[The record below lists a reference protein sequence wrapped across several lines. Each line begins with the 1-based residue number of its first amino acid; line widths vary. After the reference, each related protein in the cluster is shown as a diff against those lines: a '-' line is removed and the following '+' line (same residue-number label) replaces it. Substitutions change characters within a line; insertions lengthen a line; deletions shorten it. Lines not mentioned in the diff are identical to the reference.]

1 MMKRTLK
8 KSLKWIIILGIIST
22 AGYLGY
28 TKFFKGKEAAEL
40 PPETMQVISFPVT
53 EETLTSSIQVKGRS
67 QYQQE
72 TLVYAPFASKV
83 TAWKVENGAQVKKG
97 DVLFTLDQ
105 STLRN
110 EIATAE
116 AANRKTKLE
125 AELNAFVSQ
134 QEDDSAAPAGTEAER
149 LKALAAQEAARL
161 NDELNQVNAEIQ
173 AKELADKK
181 TKLNT
186 AVYHAPEN
194 GIFLYDSSTE
204 RPQTVTDNQY
214 IGKIVDLNKLE
225 FIAQVGE
232 QDIFRIKKGMKVQVK
247 MTAMKDLILNG
258 EVTEVSKFAT
268 TTTGQNT
275 AGQIPQFEVVIS
287 LQPDEHLIGGLSL
300 SGDIET
306 SRKEKAVVVS
316 SIAVVHE
323 GDLAYVMLDKGNG
336 QYERTEIKV
345 GMETT
350 EKTEVLSGLKAG
362 DTVVLQ

>member
-1 MMKRTLK
+1 MKRTLK
-8 KSLKWIIILGIIST
+8 KSLKWIIILGIIGT
-22 AGYLGY
+22 AGYFGY
-28 TKFFKGKEAAEL
+28 TKFFKGGETAEL
-40 PPETMQVISFPVT
+40 PPEPMQVISFPVT
-53 EETLTSSIQVKGRS
+53 EETLTSSVQVKGRS

-110 EIATAE
+110 EIETAE
-116 AANRKTKLE
+116 AQNRKTKLE

-134 QEDDSAAPAGTEAER
+134 QEEESSTPVGTEAER
-149 LKALAAQEAARL
+149 LKALAAQESARL
-161 NDELNQVNAEIQ
+161 SDELNQVNAEIQ
-173 AKELADKK
+173 AKELAEKK
-181 TKLNT
+181 KKLST
-186 AVYHAPEN
+186 AVFHAPET
-194 GIFLYDSSTE
+194 GIFLFDSSTE

-214 IGKIVDLNKLE
+214 IGKIVDLNKVE

-232 QDIFRIKKGMKVQVK
+232 QDIFRIKKGMKVAVK
-247 MTAMKDLILNG
+247 MTAMKDLTLSG
-258 EVTEVSKFAT
+258 EVKEVAKFAT

-275 AGQIPQFEVVIS
+275 AGQVPQFEVVIS
-287 LQPDEHLIGGLSL
+287 LQPDERLIGGLSL

-306 SRKEKAVVVS
+306 TRKEKAIVVS
-316 SIAVVHE
+316 NIAVIRE
-323 GDLAYVMLDKGNG
+323 GDKAFVMLDKGNG
-336 QYERTEIKV
+336 QYERTEIKT

-350 EKTEVLSGLKAG
+350 DKTEVLSGLKPG

>member
-8 KSLKWIIILGIIST
+8 KSLKWIIIAGIIIT
-22 AGYLGY
+22 AGYMLY
-28 TKFFKGKEAAEL
+28 SKFFKKTEIAEI
-40 PPETMQVISFPVT
+40 PMEPMQVISFPVT
-53 EETLTSSIQVKGRS
+53 SETLTSSIQIKGRS

-83 TAWKVENGAQVKKG
+83 TSWKVENGGQVKKG

-105 STLRN
+105 TLLRN

-116 AANRKTKLE
+116 ATNRKAKLE
-125 AELNAFVSQ
+125 AELNAFVAQ
-134 QEDDSAAPAGTEAER
+134 QDDEAAAPAATEAER
-149 LKALAAQEAARL
+149 LKALAAQEATRL

-173 AKELADKK
+173 AKELAEKK
-181 TKLNT
+181 AKLNT
-186 AVYHAPEN
+186 AVYRAPES
-194 GIFLYDSSTE
+194 GIFLFDSSSE

-225 FIAQVGE
+225 FIALVGE
-232 QDIFRIKKGMKVQVK
+232 QDIFRIKQGMKVQVK
-247 MTAMKDLILNG
+247 MTAMKDLTLTG
-258 EVTEVSKFAT
+258 EVTEVAKFAT
-268 TTTGQNT
+268 TTSGQNT
-275 AGQIPQFEVVIS
+275 AGQLPQFEVVIS

-306 SRKEKAVVVS
+306 SRKENAVVVS

-323 GDLAYVMLDKGNG
+323 GDLAYVMLDKGDG
-336 QYERTEIKV
+336 VYERTEIKV
-345 GMETT
+345 GMETS

>member
-8 KSLKWIIILGIIST
+8 KSLKWIIIAGIIIT
-22 AGYLGY
+22 AGYMLY
-28 TKFFKGKEAAEL
+28 SKFFKDNEVAEL
-40 PPETMQVISFPVT
+40 PLEPMQVISFPVT
-53 EETLTSSIQVKGRS
+53 QETVTSSIQVKGRS
-67 QYQQE
+67 QYQSE

-83 TAWKVENGAQVKKG
+83 TSWKVENGGQVKKG
-97 DVLFTLDQ
+97 DVLFNLDQ
-105 STLRN
+105 TQLRN

-116 AANRKTKLE
+116 ATNRKTKLE
-125 AELNAFVSQ
+125 AELNTFISQ
-134 QEDDSAAPAGTEAER
+134 QEDETAAASATEAER

-161 NDELNQVNAEIQ
+161 SDELNQVNADIL

-181 TKLNT
+181 SKLNA
-186 AVYHAPEN
+186 AVYHAPAN
-194 GIFLYDSSTE
+194 GIFLYDSSSE

-225 FIAQVGE
+225 FIALVGE
-232 QDIFRIKKGMKVQVK
+232 QDIFSIKKGMKVQVK
-247 MTAMKDLILNG
+247 MTAMKDLTLSG

-268 TTTGQNT
+268 TTSGQNT

-306 SRKEKAVVVS
+306 LRKENAVVVS

-350 EKTEVLSGLKAG
+350 DKTEVLSGLKPG

>member
-1 MMKRTLK
+1 M
-8 KSLKWIIILGIIST
+8 
-22 AGYLGY
+22 
-28 TKFFKGKEAAEL
+28 
-40 PPETMQVISFPVT
+40 
-53 EETLTSSIQVKGRS
+53 
-67 QYQQE
+67 
-72 TLVYAPFASKV
+72 
-83 TAWKVENGAQVKKG
+83 
-97 DVLFTLDQ
+97 LFTLDQ
-105 STLRN
+105 TTLRN

-116 AANRKTKLE
+116 AANRKAKLE
-125 AELNAFVSQ
+125 GELNAFVSQ
-134 QEDDSAAPAGTEAER
+134 QEDDTAVPAGTEAER
-149 LKALAAQEAARL
+149 LKALAAQETARL
-161 NDELNQVNAEIQ
+161 NDELNQVTAEIQ
-173 AKELADKK
+173 AKELSEKK
-181 TKLNT
+181 AKLGT

-194 GIFLYDSSTE
+194 GIFLFDSSTE

-214 IGKIVDLNKLE
+214 IGKIVDMKKVE

-232 QDIFRIKKGMKVQVK
+232 QDIFRIKKGMKVKVK

-258 EVTEVSKFAT
+258 EVTEVAKFAT

-316 SIAVVHE
+316 NIAVIRE
-323 GDLAYVMLDKGNG
+323 GELAFVMLDKGNG
-336 QYERTEIKV
+336 QYERKEIKV

-350 EKTEVLSGLKAG
+350 DKTEVLSGLKAG

>member
-1 MMKRTLK
+1 MKRTLK
-8 KSLKWIIILGIIST
+8 KSLKWVIILGIIIT
-22 AGYLGY
+22 AGYMLY
-28 TKFFKGKEAAEL
+28 SKFFKGSEVAEL
-40 PPETMQVISFPVT
+40 PPEPMQVISFPVT

-83 TAWKVENGAQVKKG
+83 TGWKVENGGQVKKG

-105 STLRN
+105 TLLRN

-116 AANRKTKLE
+116 ATNRKTKLE
-125 AELNAFVSQ
+125 SELNAFISQ
-134 QEDDSAAPAGTEAER
+134 QNEEAAAPAASEAER
-149 LKALAAQEAARL
+149 LKALAAEETARL

-181 TKLNT
+181 TKLN
-186 AVYHAPEN
+186 ASVYHAPAN
-194 GIFLYDSSTE
+194 GIFLFDSSSE
-204 RPQTVTDNQY
+204 QPQTVTDNQY

-225 FIAQVGE
+225 FVAQVGE
-232 QDIFRIKKGMKVQVK
+232 QDIFRIQKGMKVQVK
-247 MTAMKDLILNG
+247 MTAKKDLSIAG
-258 EVTEVSKFAT
+258 EVTKVAKFAT

-306 SRKEKAVVVS
+306 SRKENAVVVS

-323 GDLAYVMLDKGNG
+323 GDLAYVMLDKGDG

-345 GMETT
+345 GIETS